1 MISACPQCG
10 EPTEGSWSEGGAKWA
25 LCAECL
31 AAPTLLAA
39 ESAERARLRAE
50 NRRLAQE
57 VAEADIEQEAER

>member
-1 MISACPQCG
+1 MISTCPRCG
-10 EPTEGSWSEGGAKWA
+10 APTDGSWSEGGAKWA

-31 AAPTLLAA
+31 AAPTLLTA

-57 VAEADIEQEAER
+57 ADIEQEAER